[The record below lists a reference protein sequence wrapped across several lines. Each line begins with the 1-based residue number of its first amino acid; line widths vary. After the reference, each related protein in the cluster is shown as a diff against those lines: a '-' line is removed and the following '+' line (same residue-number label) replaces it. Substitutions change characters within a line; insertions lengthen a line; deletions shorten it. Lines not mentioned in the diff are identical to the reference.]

1 MKRIIRNLLA
11 HWQYAAGMFLLF
23 IVELYCITGIS
34 DSVYGVRDTGAGK
47 SGIEYMVSDALTSDA
62 WQKAELYMSDSERS
76 KWNDCYEKRED
87 GLYYLRDSFR
97 SQNSLEELEKF
108 FLMPQAV
115 VRKISELD
123 QDTFSDILKENGE
136 PEKTDY
142 LEIRDIMEE
151 LLERE
156 GSQEIRRYA
165 MDFVREQS
173 REAGVD
179 LVRKKTRYL
188 SGSIFLIVLY
198 LLVLGAAVV
207 GMSCLTEYTQRL
219 TGRWIQEPELRSAE
233 QLLMYVADMLFD
245 ALLLYLA
252 ALYQLGARS
261 AEVSWYAAGLIFLPL
276 CLVFVWMVRSR
287 PELEKLREKLTFSRE
302 NGRSYI
308 NRLRNIVVAGIP
320 AVTLLAGCTAVISPC
335 FSRTLFMI
343 LADLFVAAGVF
354 LLPDIAETADCVE
367 ETFSDMDDGEW

>member
-156 GSQEIRRYA
+156 GRQEIRRCA

-173 REAGVD
+173 GEAGVD

-198 LLVLGAAVV
+198 LLVLGVAVV

-335 FSRTLFMI
+335 FSRMMFMI

>member
-1 MKRIIRNLLA
+1 MKRIIRNLLV

-142 LEIRDIMEE
+142 FEIRDIMEE

-156 GSQEIRRYA
+156 GSQEIRRCA

-173 REAGVD
+173 GEAGVD

-261 AEVSWYAAGLIFLPL
+261 AGVWWYAAGLIFLPL

>member
-11 HWQYAAGMFLLF
+11 HWKYAAGMFLLF

-97 SQNSLEELEKF
+97 SQNSLEELEKL

-320 AVTLLAGCTAVISPC
+320 AVTLLAGCAAVISPC
-335 FSRTLFMI
+335 FSRTMFMI